1 MSKHK
6 VTKTEARRLR
16 SLLDKVPAGPWYE
29 VEGDVRTGFHP
40 EAEAVVEA
48 YAHDGTAGGGAASL
62 EIAEYV
68 ALANPD
74 LVRRLLDMAGL

>member
-16 SLLDKVPAGPWYE
+16 ALLDKVPAGPWYE
-29 VEGDVRTGFHP
+29 VAGDVRTGPSPTAP
-40 EAEAVVEA
+40 EVVWTYLNE
-48 YAHDGTAGGGAASL
+48 GGGAASL
-62 EIAEYV
+62 EVAEYI